1 MSDLFCQDDVKAL
14 GVIIAGGKS
23 RRFNAPARK
32 PSAHSRP
39 PTQSDKFLMPFG
51 SSSLLGHIIDRAQ
64 KQVDR
69 LVLNING
76 DPARLPAHITAL
88 GMEIISDE
96 IKDIGPLGGILTAM
110 KWAKKNEFS
119 HIITFSGDSPFFP
132 DDYAARL
139 IEAVGTG
146 DSKITI
152 CQSRGADGEI
162 HRHPTMGIYKAD
174 LQEGLAA
181 YIHGGGRRVMAW
193 IVGQPHKEIVWD
205 NISPDPFLNINRR
218 EDLAA
223 AEKYL

>member
-1 MSDLFCQDDVKAL
+1 MSDLFCQDDFKAL

-23 RRFNAPARK
+23 RRFNAPAGK
-32 PSAHSRP
+32 SSAHSRP
-39 PTQSDKFLMPFG
+39 TTQSDKFLMPFG

-76 DPARLPAHITAL
+76 DAARLPAQVTAL
-88 GMEIISDE
+88 GLEIIFDE

-110 KWAKKNEFS
+110 RLALKNDFS

-132 DDYAARL
+132 DDYVARL
-139 IEAVGTG
+139 IEAVRTG
-146 DSKITI
+146 DTKITI

-162 HRHPTMGIYKAD
+162 HRHPTMGIYNAD
-174 LQEGLAA
+174 LKDDLAA

-193 IVGQPHKEIVWD
+193 IAGQPHKEIVWD
-205 NISPDPFLNINRR
+205 NISPDPFFNINRR
-218 EDLAA
+218 EDLAT

>member
-1 MSDLFCQDDVKAL
+1 MSGLFCQDDFRAL

-23 RRFNAPARK
+23 RRFNMPAGK
-32 PSAHSRP
+32 SSAHSRL

-64 KQVDR
+64 KQLDR

-76 DPARLPAHITAL
+76 DPARLPAHVTAL
-88 GMEIISDE
+88 GLEIISDE
-96 IKDIGPLGGILTAM
+96 IKDIGPLGGMLTAM
-110 KWAKKNEFS
+110 KMALKNDFS

-132 DDYAARL
+132 DDYVARL
-139 IEAVGTG
+139 IEVVGTG
-146 DSKITI
+146 DTKITI

-162 HRHPTMGIYKAD
+162 HRHPTMGIYKAGLKD
-174 LQEGLAA
+174 DLAA

-193 IVGQPHKEIVWD
+193 IARQPHKEIVWD
-205 NISPDPFLNINRR
+205 NISPDPFFNINRR